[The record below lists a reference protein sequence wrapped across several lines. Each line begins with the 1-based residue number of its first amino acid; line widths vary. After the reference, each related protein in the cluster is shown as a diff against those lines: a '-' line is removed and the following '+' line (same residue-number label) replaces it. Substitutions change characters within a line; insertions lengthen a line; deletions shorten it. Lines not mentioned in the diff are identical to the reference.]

1 MEVALDN
8 LLISE
13 NEIRSRVLEISTE
26 VSREYAGQ
34 DLLVIGILKG
44 SAFFATDLVRYI
56 DNALLEMDW
65 TTVSSYGAG
74 TRTSGVIRMLAD
86 TDIPITGRNVLI
98 VDDICDSGLTLS
110 WMARHML
117 GKGAKSVEAA
127 VLIRK
132 KMAVSGGFNTKYVG
146 FDLGDEYVV
155 GYGMDFNQ
163 RFRQLRDVHRLDV
176 GNPSGVASGR
186 S

>member
-1 MEVALDN
+1 MEYLPDT

-13 NEIRSRVLEISTE
+13 DEIQNRVSEIAAE
-26 VSREYAGQ
+26 ISREYADQ

-44 SAFFATDLVRYI
+44 SVFFATDLVRRI
-56 DNALLEMDW
+56 DNPLLEMDW

-74 TRTSGVIRMLAD
+74 TRTSGVIRVLAD
-86 TDIPITGRNVLI
+86 TDISIMGRNVLI

-132 KMAVSGGFNTKYVG
+132 KMSMSGDFNAKYVG

-163 RFRQLRDVHRLDV
+163 RFRQLRNVYRLDV
-176 GNPSGVASGR
+176 GDPSRASSGR
-186 S
+186 R